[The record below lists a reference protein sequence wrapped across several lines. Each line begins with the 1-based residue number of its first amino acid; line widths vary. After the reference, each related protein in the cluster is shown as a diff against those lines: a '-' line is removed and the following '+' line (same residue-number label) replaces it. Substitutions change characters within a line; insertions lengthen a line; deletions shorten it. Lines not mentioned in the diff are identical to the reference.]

1 MISTR
6 TATLKYHKNFE
17 EILDDMVDIGNPC
30 FIFGE
35 GGRSTLI
42 KTRFPDVKIYD
53 SREIL
58 EIKNLAGFYAVKE
71 NELVYAPGILV
82 ESMQKGEKIC
92 FKNIEYNLNLLH
104 YLRPVINNRTIVA
117 TNGKEVKAEE
127 GFRIFFTCKEILDVR
142 NVAFIGPISFTFDE
156 ALECFGP
163 SREDVSKAI
172 AFSLENIKQSCP
184 RDRGFD
190 CDGICWKSSQ
200 ECECYV
206 SGPICKTHFKQLLE
220 LKRLFSHSTDKGL
233 AGNSIRQALY
243 QSIVNVFLRHE
254 SRQLCEMLMISL
266 PPLTLP
272 DMLFAKTAPVENA
285 LRSMILNINMRRP
298 TLLVGETGAGKTALV
313 QYLCKNSQHFFGYR
327 VQLKTIN
334 MSSDFDGSDLI
345 GGYHSID
352 FDKKIKDLYIQA
364 KQEMPRLLNKQAI
377 LQHLLDQ
384 GKCTASLIEEIKLCM
399 KILDKKIPFYF
410 KEGVLTDAM
419 KNGTWILLDEV
430 NLCSEETLGL
440 LEAVL
445 SKDEMVL
452 FESGNSNPLK
462 VHPNFMIFACMNPHG
477 DFGKKRYESAAFNRI
492 FFYDFSTRFQ
502 CIRAVVQSIT
512 RNLIKEV
519 DPIANFYYEFKL
531 ALSKNE
537 YSNIIQPLI
546 SGRTLCRALNLILEH
561 RKDCDAIFKAF
572 NLLFFTQL
580 NLASRAQAIAL
591 FKRFFGAPPADKRFT
606 DIAEIDGFIITPQV
620 RIHLADIDLA
630 VYAKLPVLLQGDTS
644 TGKTSL
650 IYALA
655 KQHRRR
661 IVRINNHSQ
670 TESSDYLGSYVTT
683 GAGIQFKYGPIIT
696 AMQKGHWVIL
706 DELNLAPSDVLEVLN
721 RLLDDNRELYV
732 PETDETITPH
742 PNFRLFAT
750 QNINYGGRHG
760 LAKSFR
766 NRFIEIFFYEKDD
779 TEIAEILERSCGM
792 PRSFIKYMMAVFLS
806 LKTQRTLDSLI
817 TLRDLFK
824 WARRMPSSYYELY
837 EIGLDILMVRQRT
850 LTDRKQILE
859 VFTKVFYE
867 RFSIE
872 RMNFQELYY
881 MNGDYVDQND
891 TGQCIQYDYKGKQ
904 YEAILTQWLKGNNL
918 ILTKSYVKLIDLIY
932 KAWKNNEP
940 ILLIGETGIGKTKL
954 CEVMSLIFGNCLK
967 GVNVHAGT
975 ESADFIGHS
984 VLDSGKVLWKNG
996 PLTEAMIN
1004 GDAFLVDEI
1013 NLADDATLERL
1024 NSVLEDGRTLFIP
1037 ELDWEISAHSGFKVV
1052 ATMNPSGDFGKREL
1066 SPALRSRFTEIYFE
1080 LEADERR
1087 SIFEGMLDRL
1097 GLDSASLQLFK
1108 SRFDDIGDLSV
1119 RKIELICTH
1128 IRNILSGI
1136 NESNIVVVHKFD
1148 NPDAIWQDC
1157 LAVLGRGTPTV
1168 SSDYS
1173 ENEETIGV
1181 YPYYLKRKVK
1191 SRNKP
1196 SKTLYSFYARTAQT
1210 NLQRIIRGLTLGRG
1224 VLLEG
1229 EPGVGKTSIVQHIA
1243 KQIDIPVL
1251 RINLSEQTE
1260 MSDLLGSYVPRGD
1273 TICFAESELVKHLR
1287 EGYWIILDEI
1297 NLCTQSVIEGLNSIL
1312 DHRGRVDVNG
1322 NELLVHKNARIFG
1335 TMNPHNR
1342 NNGRKMLPKSFI
1354 DRFVF
1359 LSMASYN
1366 LEDLRSILLL
1376 RYGPN
1381 FLFDPHL
1388 SLRGNIKLNIL
1399 SASNNS
1405 KPVYSF
1411 ENTLGKFGDLEFSF
1425 YALPVDYA
1433 IPHSQVPQIEL
1444 LMRCLVRHVPVILCG
1459 SMGKNS
1465 LLRFLSSMLTLNLI
1479 QVDCHKD
1486 TDVCDLLG
1494 QYQKTEIDS
1503 DSTVLFQWKD
1513 SILINA
1519 LSQESLIVFNTP
1531 ELVDKSVFDRLNSLF
1546 EGEKSINIYEKGYE
1560 TTYKVGSAC
1569 RFILCCENP
1578 HALSPALL
1586 DRCQLIKLSD
1596 KYSYMDLY
1604 KIFSSI
1610 RQEPILGNSNYSA
1623 SGIFRNMSNLESDIP
1638 CSSLDLDI
1646 KRFLARGILPS
1657 YLNIHLGVSNTLIET
1672 KISEMFSLPFEKE
1685 VSIDK
1690 ALLDSYKLISSYS
1703 VKLPL
1708 NYSECIDILCSNPTT
1723 IALIKAGADRAN
1735 EKVNCKDLPTNLLDF
1750 KLRFIKDVSRMTL
1763 ADLPGILYAS
1773 KKFKRIQNIECI
1785 NFDSC
1790 LFSQLTN
1797 QQDPLILVRNE
1808 LFNQKVHVENELKL
1822 KISETAK
1829 SIYKYG
1835 RGDLVSIIEELD
1847 SQSRYYQ
1854 NLLCDIDKRLKR
1866 NYPAFLNTIK
1876 TITLCD
1882 YLNNHDI
1889 RVFLEEFSDI
1899 SDYFLSSLLENRN
1912 CCLRCT
1918 HPGTE
1923 EFHSSKQCS
1932 LRLIRTSICKEA
1944 CMKPEFS
1951 KFLFDTF
1958 MQNSHKTAGLVFEA
1972 IAFNEQL
1979 PELRQNSETY
1989 SPLSFTEEELDEC
2002 IDCILPEKTTAQ
2014 AIETRKNKI
2023 ILGADVA
2030 PLLEFH
2036 TMPGQILH
2044 SISSM
2049 SILST
2054 PEEVINQLHLIASQ
2068 TENLANTPLSE
2079 KYAEYLSIVG
2089 KLTAIESFF
2098 TGLYKTQSCL
2108 VSDRCYLYFQELL
2121 FADFTAEKIERFF
2134 LDTRAFEFL
2143 DRLYFAEK
2151 LLSKTFSLLLYNYT
2165 LLYKVFDIKASYDE
2179 KLKSAR
2185 IKLLKEPRYY
2195 EKIIQE
2201 FLGQFMYVPTMKLA
2215 RITFDSPGC
2224 QGIHPAKGP
2233 SFLLDFVS
2241 DQSLCECQKWVD
2253 LVKTLSKE
2261 KLIEMFARRT
2271 NREDFLAYYLKRSVE
2286 EPFSFEEMCLAKLV
2300 SNVICNLNKVKYQE
2314 DHAAAVLGLCHYG
2327 VDYPFPPYLYFVYCF
2342 SNSFADNDDCE
2353 YESGVGLHDGR
2364 GRSDIEDKI
2373 EEGDINNEHQE
2384 DKQENLGKEGLD
2396 INNDGEMHSAEEE
2409 EKEGESGVD
2418 DKSIEGSDETND
2430 GEDRGILENEE
2441 IKEEGEQASLEE
2453 SNEEQDEI
2461 CEGEEED
2468 ADAETGSQL
2477 ESNAD
2482 SETESQNESQGET
2495 VDTLEGEE
2503 EEINKESLQTYKWNE
2518 AALNHAQTC
2527 VSAEGYS
2534 SKIEGGNLE
2543 EKDALKEGEG
2553 DELIEGEGET
2563 GKKGIQCDKTAI
2575 FNKIPSDCTRL
2586 ANLLRIIL
2594 ESNRN
2599 NKYKG
2604 DFKSGKKLNLR
2615 KLIPYIASDYRKDKI
2630 WMKRQRSEKKE
2641 YILRIFIDNSKSMNE
2656 QNLVDVLSAIYY
2668 KLEMSFSLLNIPVQL
2683 YKFGTVLQECTID
2696 QLTFNEDAT
2705 VLDWVEQFHD
2715 GINIVLTDGVFQ
2727 NLGYAKD
2734 NFLVVM
2740 LDRGNIR
2747 KMSKVTLI
2755 ENKVF
2760 VKKYLDS
2767 FPLKYCVVD
2776 NIDDLERTF
2785 VDSLASVIKNTI

>member
-1 MISTR
+1 MISNR
-6 TATLKYHKNFE
+6 TTTLKYPNPFE
-17 EILDDMVDIGNPC
+17 DVLDDMVDIGNPC
-30 FIFGE
+30 FVFGE

-42 KTRFPDVKIYD
+42 KSRYSDVKIYD

-71 NELVYAPGILV
+71 NELVYAPGVLI
-82 ESMQKGEKIC
+82 EAMQNGEKIC

-104 YLRPVINNRTIVA
+104 YLRPVINNRTLLA
-117 TNGKEVKAEE
+117 TNGNLIKAEE
-127 GFRIFFTCKEILDVR
+127 RFRIFFTCREVLDVR
-142 NVAFIGPISFTFDE
+142 NVAFIGPIAFTFEE
-156 ALECFGP
+156 ALQCFEE
-163 SREDVSKAI
+163 SIREDIAKAI
-172 AFSLENIKQSCP
+172 AFSLNNKKLSCP
-184 RDRGFD
+184 RDNGFE
-190 CDGICWKSSQ
+190 CDGICWKNSDNCQ
-200 ECECYV
+200 CYV
-206 SGPICKTHFKQLLE
+206 SGQMCKSHFKQLLE
-220 LKRLFSHSTDKGL
+220 LKRLFSHCVDKGL
-233 AGNSIRQALY
+233 KGSSIRQGLY
-243 QSIVNVFLRHE
+243 QCIVNVFLRHE
-254 SRQLCEMLMISL
+254 SRQLCEMLMIIL
-266 PPLTLP
+266 PPLVLP

-285 LRSMILNINMRRP
+285 LRSMILNISMRRP

-313 QYLCKNSQHFFGYR
+313 QYLCKNAEHFFGYR

-352 FDKKIKDLYIQA
+352 FDKRIKDLYLRA
-364 KQEMPRLLNKQAI
+364 KLEMPRLLNKQAI
-377 LQHLLDQ
+377 LQHLLVQ
-384 GKCTASLIEEIKLCM
+384 GRCSAPLIGEIQLCM

-410 KEGVLTDAM
+410 KEGILTDAM
-419 KNGTWILLDEV
+419 KNGSWILLDEV

-452 FESGNSNPLK
+452 FESGDSKPVK
-462 VHPNFMIFACMNPHG
+462 IHPNFMIFACMNPHG
-477 DFGKKRYESAAFNRI
+477 DFGKKRYESAAFNRV
-492 FFYDFSTRFQ
+492 FFYDFSTRLQ

-519 DPIANFYYEFKL
+519 EPISSFYYEFKL
-531 ALSKNE
+531 ALSRNE

-546 SGRTLCRALNLILEH
+546 SGRTLCRALSLILEH
-561 RKDCDAIFKAF
+561 RNDSNAIFKAF

-580 NLASRAQAIAL
+580 NLSSRALAISL
-591 FKRFFGAPPADKRFT
+591 FKKFFGAPPADMRFT
-606 DIAEIDGFIITPQV
+606 DTTQIDGFIITPQV

-655 KQHRRR
+655 KQNRRR
-661 IVRINNHSQ
+661 IIRINNHSQ

-696 AMQKGHWVIL
+696 AMQKGYWVIL

-732 PETDETITPH
+732 PETNETIVPH

-779 TEIAEILERSCGM
+779 TEIAEILERSCRM
-792 PRSFIKYMMAVFLS
+792 PKSFIKYMMAVFVT
-806 LKTQRTLDSLI
+806 LKTQRSLDSLI

-837 EIGLDILMVRQRT
+837 EIGLDILMIRQRS
-850 LTDRKQILE
+850 LMDRRQILD

-872 RMNFQELYY
+872 KMNFQEVYY
-881 MNGDYVDQND
+881 MNGDGMEDGSQE
-891 TGQCIQYDYKGKQ
+891 GYKGKE
-904 YEAILTQWLKGNNL
+904 YVAVITQWLKGNNL
-918 ILTKSYVKLIDLIY
+918 ILTRSYVKLIDLIY

-954 CEVMSLIFGNCLK
+954 CELVSLIFGSSLK

-984 VLDSGKVLWKNG
+984 VLDSGNVIWKNG

-1004 GDAFLVDEI
+1004 GDAFLIDEI

-1080 LEADERR
+1080 IDSEERR
-1087 SIFEGMLDRL
+1087 SIFEGMLSRL
-1097 GLDSASLQLFK
+1097 GLDTSSLDFYR
-1108 SRFDDIGDLSV
+1108 SRFDDISDLSV
-1119 RKIELICTH
+1119 RKIELVCAH
-1128 IRNILSGI
+1128 IRNILSGK
-1136 NESNIVVVHKFD
+1136 NESGIVVVEEFD
-1148 NPDAIWQDC
+1148 SPNAIWEDC
-1157 LAVLGRGTPTV
+1157 LEVLGRGTPRDTNK
-1168 SSDYS
+1168 YI
-1173 ENEETIGV
+1173 ENEELFGV
-1181 YPYYLKRKVK
+1181 YPYYLKRMSSV
-1191 SRNKP
+1191 P
-1196 SKTLYSFYARTAQT
+1196 SKKLYSFHARTAQV

-1229 EPGVGKTSIVQHIA
+1229 EPGVGKTSIIQHISS
-1243 KQIDIPVL
+1243 QVEIPVL

-1273 TICFAESELVKHLR
+1273 TIFFAESEMVKHLR
-1287 EGYWIILDEI
+1287 DGHWVILDEI

-1322 NELLVHKNARIFG
+1322 SELIVHKNARIFG

-1342 NNGRKMLPKSFI
+1342 DNGRKMLPKSFI

-1359 LSMASYN
+1359 LSMATYN
-1366 LEDLRSILLL
+1366 REDLRSILLL
-1376 RYGPN
+1376 KYGPK
-1381 FLFDPHL
+1381 FLFDPCL
-1388 SLRGNIKLNIL
+1388 SLRGNIKMNVL
-1399 SASNNS
+1399 SLINNPNP
-1405 KPVYSF
+1405 PVYSF
-1411 ENTLGKFGDLEFSF
+1411 ENNLGKLTDLEFNF
-1425 YALPVDYA
+1425 YALPIDYA
-1433 IPHSQVPQIEL
+1433 IPHSQVPQLEV
-1444 LMRCLVRHVPVILCG
+1444 LMRCLIRHVPVILCG
-1459 SMGKNS
+1459 SIGRNS
-1465 LLRFLSSMLTLNLI
+1465 LLRFLSSILSLNLI

-1513 SILINA
+1513 SILVNA
-1519 LSQESLIVFNTP
+1519 LKEESLIVFNTP
-1531 ELVDKSVFDRLNSLF
+1531 EVVDKSVFDRLNSLF

-1560 TTYKVGSAC
+1560 TLYKVGTAC

-1586 DRCQLIKLSD
+1586 DRCQLIRLSD
-1596 KYSYMDLY
+1596 KYSYIDLY

-1610 RQEPILGNSNYSA
+1610 RQEPILGTVKYTA
-1623 SGIFRNMSNLESDIP
+1623 SGVFRNMSNLVSDIP

-1646 KRFLARGILPS
+1646 KRFRARGILPP
-1657 YLNIHLGVSNTLIET
+1657 YLNIHLGISNTLIES
-1672 KISEMFSLPFEKE
+1672 KITEMFTLPLEKTIP
-1685 VSIDK
+1685 IDK
-1690 ALLDSYKLISSYS
+1690 SLLDSYKLISSYS
-1703 VKLPL
+1703 VKLPS
-1708 NYSECIDILCSNPTT
+1708 NYSECIDILCTHPTT
-1723 IALIKAGADRAN
+1723 ITLIKAGADRIN
-1735 EKVNCKDLPTNLLDF
+1735 EKVNCKDFPITLFNF
-1750 KLRFIKDVSRMTL
+1750 KLRFIKDVSQMTL
-1763 ADLPGILYAS
+1763 ADLPVILYAS
-1773 KKFKRIQNIECI
+1773 KNFKRIQEIECI
-1785 NFDSC
+1785 KFDSC
-1790 LFSQLTN
+1790 LFSRLTN
-1797 QQDPLILVRNE
+1797 NQDPLLLIRNE
-1808 LFNQKVHVENELKL
+1808 LFNQKVHVENELKM

-1835 RGDLVSIIEELD
+1835 RGDLGSIIEELD
-1847 SQSRYYQ
+1847 TQSRHYQ
-1854 NLLCDIDKRLKR
+1854 NILCAIDKRLKR
-1866 NYPAFLNTIK
+1866 NYPAFLSIIK
-1876 TITLCD
+1876 NVTLCD
-1882 YLNNHDI
+1882 YLNNNEI
-1889 RVFLEEFSDI
+1889 RTALEEFSDI
-1899 SDYFLSSLLENRN
+1899 GDYFLASLLESRDS
-1912 CCLRCT
+1912 CLRCNY
-1918 HPGTE
+1918 PGME
-1923 EFHSSKQCS
+1923 ESHSSRQCS
-1932 LRLIRTSICKEA
+1932 LRLIRTSVCKEM

-1958 MQNSHKTAGLVFEA
+1958 MQNSHKTSGIVFEA

-1979 PELRQNSETY
+1979 PELRQDSETY
-1989 SPLSFTEEELDEC
+1989 SPLSFTEEELDDC
-2002 IDCILPEKTTAQ
+2002 IACILPERTVAQ
-2014 AIETRKNKI
+2014 AIENRKNTL

-2030 PLLEFH
+2030 PLLEFN
-2036 TMPGQILH
+2036 TAPGQILH

-2054 PEEVINQLHLIASQ
+2054 PEDVINQLHLIASQ
-2068 TENLANTPLSE
+2068 TENLVNTPLSE
-2079 KYAEYLSIVG
+2079 KYAEYTSVVG

-2098 TGLYKTQSCL
+2098 TGLYKMPSCL
-2108 VSDRCYLYFQELL
+2108 VADRWYMYFQKLL
-2121 FADFTAEKIERFF
+2121 FSEYTAESIERFF

-2151 LLSKTFSLLLYNYT
+2151 LLSRKFSLILYNYT
-2165 LLYKVFDIKASYDE
+2165 LLYKVFDIKSIYDE

-2185 IKLLKEPRYY
+2185 IKLIKEPRYY
-2195 EKIIQE
+2195 EKTIQE

-2224 QGIHPAKGP
+2224 QEIHPSKGP
-2233 SFLLDFVS
+2233 SFLLDFVA
-2241 DQSLCECQKWVD
+2241 DLTLCECQKWIE

-2261 KLIEMFARRT
+2261 KLIEMFSRRT
-2271 NREDFLAYYLKRSVE
+2271 TREDFLAYYLKRPVE
-2286 EPFSFEEMCLAKLV
+2286 EPFSFNEICLAKLV
-2300 SNVICNLNKVKYQE
+2300 SNVVCNLNKMKYQE

-2327 VDYPFPPYLYFVYCF
+2327 IEYPFPPYLYFVYCF
-2342 SNSFADNDDCE
+2342 SNSFADNNDCE

-2364 GRSDIEDKI
+2364 GRTDIEDKI
-2373 EEGDINNEHQE
+2373 EEGDINNEQQE
-2384 DKQENLGKEGLD
+2384 DKQENLGNEGVD
-2396 INNDGEMHSAEEE
+2396 MNNDGEMHSAEEE
-2409 EKEGESGVD
+2409 GEEGESGVD
-2418 DKSIEGSDETND
+2418 DKSIEGSEETND
-2430 GEDRGILENEE
+2430 EEERGIQEKDEISQEGERDENEG
-2441 IKEEGEQASLEE
+2441 IKEERS
-2453 SNEEQDEI
+2453 
-2461 CEGEEED
+2461 EEER
-2468 ADAETGSQL
+2468 
-2477 ESNAD
+2477 
-2482 SETESQNESQGET
+2482 SEEE
-2495 VDTLEGEE
+2495 EGEE
-2503 EEINKESLQTYKWNE
+2503 EEGEEEGASDETSEREASSASLSDTLSDSPSDNNEDINKESLQTYKWNE
-2518 AALNHAQTC
+2518 AALNHTQTC
-2527 VSAEGYS
+2527 VSADGYTN
-2534 SKIEGGNLE
+2534 KVEGGNLE
-2543 EKDALKEGEG
+2543 EKDALEEGEG
-2553 DELIEGEGET
+2553 DKLIEGEGET
-2563 GKKGIQCDKTAI
+2563 GQGGIQCDKTAT
-2575 FNKIPSDCTRL
+2575 FNIIPSDCTRL

-2604 DFKSGKKLNLR
+2604 DFKTGKKLNLR
-2615 KLIPYIASDYRKDKI
+2615 KIIPYIASDYRKDKI

-2705 VLDWVEQFHD
+2705 VLDWADQFHD
-2715 GINIVLTDGVFQ
+2715 GINIILTDGVFQ

-2755 ENKVF
+2755 DNKVF

-2776 NIDDLERTF
+2776 SIDDLERTF
-2785 VDSLASVIKNTI
+2785 VDCLASVIKNAI